1 MKKIKSLALAVSCFL
16 SASFFTAQSLAG
28 ETFTSDSQALQAKLA
43 GLKSFQ
49 AQFIQQV
56 NDAQGES
63 IMQGKGN
70 IALQQPMMIRWQQAS
85 PDDTLFVSN
94 GDKTYYF
101 DSFAE
106 QVTIMK
112 THSLIDSTPFVLLT
126 SKNPAQWQKYHVAS
140 TDKGFSVTPNKG
152 VESQVEQLDIV
163 FSGNES
169 GLASLLVKDSSGQS
183 SIFTFSDA
191 KVNESLT
198 TSLFEFTI
206 PDGVEIDDQ
215 SQGE

>member
-1 MKKIKSLALAVSCFL
+1 MKQIKYLALAISCFL
-16 SASFFTAQSLAG
+16 SASVFASDSATD
-28 ETFTSDSQALQAKLA
+28 DSQALQDKLA

-49 AQFIQQV
+49 AQFAQQV
-56 NDAQGES
+56 NDDQGQS
-63 IMQGKGN
+63 IMQGEGT

-106 QVTIMK
+106 QVTIMN

-126 SKNPAQWQKYHVAS
+126 SKDPAQWQKYQVHA
-140 TDKGFSVTPNKG
+140 TDTGFSVTPNKG

-163 FSGNES
+163 FAADKV

-183 SIFTFSDA
+183 STFTFSDT
-191 KVNESLT
+191 KVNQSLA
-198 TSLFEFTI
+198 TSTFEFSI
-206 PDGVEIDDQ
+206 PEGVEIDDQ